1 MELPRLY
8 DELTLAAEKAGI
20 SVRTEPFDKAVPE
33 KQGGR
38 GGLCRLK
45 GEWLLLVDAR
55 APLVDRIV
63 ALASALAEVDLEDIY
78 MPPVVRATI
87 GAYAA
92 KPRLIG
98 VPDAERRPLVRTV
111 RTRGG

>member
-8 DELTLAAEKAGI
+8 EELTLAAEKAGI

-45 GEWLLLVDAR
+45 GEWIVLIDAR
-55 APLVDRIV
+55 APLVDRIA
-63 ALASALAEVDLEDIY
+63 ALAAALAEVDLDDVY
-78 MPPVVRATI
+78 MPPVARATI

-98 VPDAERRPLVRTV
+98 VPDGERRPLVRTL
-111 RTRGG
+111 RTRSG

>member
-8 DELTLAAEKAGI
+8 EELTLAAEKAGI

-45 GEWLLLVDAR
+45 GEWIVLIDAR
-55 APLVDRIV
+55 APLVDRIA
-63 ALASALAEVDLEDIY
+63 ALAAALAEVDLDDVY
-78 MPPVVRATI
+78 MAPVARATI

-98 VPDAERRPLVRTV
+98 VPDGERRPLVRTV
-111 RTRGG
+111 RVRGG